1 MNKNIYTFVSE
12 TIEHTKG
19 FDPTDRECIRGI
31 IRKAIDFYKLGSYE
45 EIEKTDKGNIHTIHI
60 DSMIEENLLS
70 KVVEHSMF
78 PETDIDIEV
87 VYNGKVYRH
96 Y

>member
-12 TIEHTKG
+12 TIENTTG
-19 FDPTDRECIRGI
+19 FDPQSRECIREL
-31 IRKAIDFYKLGSYE
+31 IRKAIDFYNLHSYE
-45 EIEKTDKGNIHTIHI
+45 EIDNTEFGLIHTIHI

-70 KVVEHSMF
+70 KVVEHSMNS
-78 PETDIDIEV
+78 EHDIDIEDL
-87 VYNGKVYRH
+87 YNGKVYRH